1 MSPRLRPLRLPA
13 LVAERKKLEDSLSD
27 ADSETIHDFDM
38 DMCSNVVSPV
48 TPTFMRGH
56 LRYASSTSSFE
67 IATPASSEPPSSPA
81 QVTGKRGSYILPDV
95 QEEPY
100 EHHRDS
106 FDDLDALENGE
117 FEDLYS
123 CLCDE
128 PCIHQD
134 NGARSSSGVYSR
146 GDSAYEYG
154 FFSDSD
160 LSMTLRSSRKPRS
173 GAESPLSG
181 ITQRIGSKFTG
192 ITSWRKR
199 GASVTQSPVS
209 EYGFD
214 QRSMASRADS
224 RSSSVSA
231 SVRYLPDR
239 RGEPALPPTPALSFY
254 ESSDSIALPVADK
267 LEKVLSID
275 AADIERDRAL
285 ATTPLLPPFMN
296 EMSTGAN
303 TAQASPLA
311 SPKVA
316 SSPVLEPVSPL
327 VMSPPLSSRPSV
339 SSFHRMTLSGE
350 LPGMPEEDET
360 WCNLLGHANYTIL
373 PLPYK
378 PSLLNLDTL
387 YQLRADWATARC
399 NYTKHLARTGE
410 HYGLTS
416 KTYSLTEQKWAE
428 TQAQWRR
435 YHDQVAAFIV
445 ASGAADSLPK
455 FDEDTTTA
463 VPHMDTEGKFP
474 ERGDEDIV
482 GPMIREACMVVPGD
496 SMDRR
501 NANFWRTLAGR
512 VGLRK

>member
-13 LVAERKKLEDSLSD
+13 LVAERKKLEESQYDM
-27 ADSETIHDFDM
+27 DSETIHDFDM
-38 DMCSNVVSPV
+38 DSYSNVMSPV
-48 TPTFMRGH
+48 TPTFVRGH
-56 LRYASSTSSFE
+56 LRYSSSMSSFE
-67 IATPASSEPPSSPA
+67 LSTPASSEPPSSPA
-81 QVTGKRGSYILPDV
+81 QVSGKAGSHILPDV
-95 QEEPY
+95 EEEPFEY
-100 EHHRDS
+100 HQRDS

-128 PCIHQD
+128 PCIHTD
-134 NGARSSSGVYSR
+134 SGARSSAGFYSR
-146 GDSAYEYG
+146 GDGGFDYG
-154 FFSDSD
+154 FLSDND
-160 LSMTLRSSRKPRS
+160 LNMTLRSRKPRS

-181 ITQRIGSKFTG
+181 ITSRIGSKFTG
-192 ITSWRKR
+192 ITQWRKR
-199 GASVTQSPVS
+199 GTSVTQSPVS

-214 QRSMASRADS
+214 SRSVLSRADTS
-224 RSSSVSA
+224 RSSSISA
-231 SVRYLPDR
+231 SVRYYPER
-239 RGEPALPPTPALSFY
+239 SGEPALPPTPALSFY
-254 ESSDSIALPVADK
+254 ESSDNIALPAPNE
-267 LEKVLSID
+267 LEKALNINP
-275 AADIERDRAL
+275 ADIERDRAL
-285 ATTPLLPPFMN
+285 STTPLLPPFMN
-296 EMSTGAN
+296 DVSTGVS

-316 SSPVLEPVSPL
+316 SSPVMEPISPL

-339 SSFHRMTLSGE
+339 SSFHRLTLSGE

-378 PSLLNLDTL
+378 PSTVNLET
-387 YQLRADWATARC
+387 YGQLRADWSTARC

-435 YHDQVAAFIV
+435 NHDQVADLIIR
-445 ASGAADSLPK
+445 SGAAISLPK
-455 FDEDTTTA
+455 FDDDVALA

-482 GPMIREACMVVPGD
+482 GPMVREACMYPGD
-496 SMDRR
+496 AMDKK
-501 NANFWRTLAGR
+501 NANFWRNLAGR

>member
-1 MSPRLRPLRLPA
+1 
-13 LVAERKKLEDSLSD
+13 
-27 ADSETIHDFDM
+27 
-38 DMCSNVVSPV
+38 
-48 TPTFMRGH
+48 
-56 LRYASSTSSFE
+56 
-67 IATPASSEPPSSPA
+67 
-81 QVTGKRGSYILPDV
+81 
-95 QEEPY
+95 
-100 EHHRDS
+100 
-106 FDDLDALENGE
+106 
-117 FEDLYS
+117 
-123 CLCDE
+123 
-128 PCIHQD
+128 
-134 NGARSSSGVYSR
+134 
-146 GDSAYEYG
+146 
-154 FFSDSD
+154 
-160 LSMTLRSSRKPRS
+160 
-173 GAESPLSG
+173 
-181 ITQRIGSKFTG
+181 
-192 ITSWRKR
+192 
-199 GASVTQSPVS
+199 
-209 EYGFD
+209 
-214 QRSMASRADS
+214 
-224 RSSSVSA
+224 
-231 SVRYLPDR
+231 
-239 RGEPALPPTPALSFY
+239 
-254 ESSDSIALPVADK
+254 
-267 LEKVLSID
+267 
-275 AADIERDRAL
+275 
-285 ATTPLLPPFMN
+285 
-296 EMSTGAN
+296 
-303 TAQASPLA
+303 
-311 SPKVA
+311 
-316 SSPVLEPVSPL
+316 
-327 VMSPPLSSRPSV
+327 
-339 SSFHRMTLSGE
+339 
-350 LPGMPEEDET
+350 MPEEDET